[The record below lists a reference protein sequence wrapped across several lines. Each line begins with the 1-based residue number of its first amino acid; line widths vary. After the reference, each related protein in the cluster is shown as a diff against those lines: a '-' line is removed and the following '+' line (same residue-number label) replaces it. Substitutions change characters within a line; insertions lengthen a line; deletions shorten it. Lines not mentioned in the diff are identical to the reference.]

1 MKLQASKARLWLVTL
16 TITAATVAAAQT
28 LPAPASFTSRGFQG
42 SRDAAPVL
50 SANNSAEAAS
60 TFTTTVGP
68 SLPDAPS
75 AVAASRSPQDQTP
88 SVASAEGTQKPPM
101 PPTNASLSFMFP
113 TFLAANGALL
123 GSTIANVEMISR
135 CQPSACQSVPDA
147 IRHRGTLYG
156 IGIPSSVAVSY
167 LSYRLKRG
175 GTRWWIVPVAV
186 FTAGNIV
193 YAVHAS
199 QWSR

>member
-1 MKLQASKARLWLVTL
+1 MKLPVSKGRMWLVTL
-16 TITAATVAAAQT
+16 TMAAATVAAGQT
-28 LPAPASFTSRGFQG
+28 SPAPASLRFREFES
-42 SRDAAPVL
+42 SPDASAVL
-50 SANNSAEAAS
+50 SPNQSAEAGS
-60 TFTTTVGP
+60 TITTTVGP

-75 AVAASRSPQDQTP
+75 VVAASQSQQDQNP
-88 SVASAEGTQKPPM
+88 PAAPAEGTQKPPV
-101 PPTNASLSFMFP
+101 PPSNASLSFRFP
-113 TFLAANGALL
+113 TFVAVNTALF
-123 GSTIANVEMISR
+123 GSTIANVEMIAR

-156 IGIPSSVAVSY
+156 IGIPSSAAVSY
-167 LSYRLKRG
+167 VSYRIKRG
-175 GTRWWIVPVAV
+175 GSRWWIVPVAV